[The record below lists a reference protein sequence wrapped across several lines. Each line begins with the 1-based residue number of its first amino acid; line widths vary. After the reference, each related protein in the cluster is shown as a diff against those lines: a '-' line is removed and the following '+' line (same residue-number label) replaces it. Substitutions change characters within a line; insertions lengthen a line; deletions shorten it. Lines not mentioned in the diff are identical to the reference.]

1 MLKNY
6 SRYHSLI
13 FGMYDILIQNGT
25 IVDGSGK
32 TPRAGAVAVK
42 DGKIT
47 DIGPRVKGNAQTVID
62 ATGHMVSP
70 GFIDIT
76 NHSDTHWTLFD
87 YPSQA
92 SMLRQGITSII
103 GGSCGTS
110 LAPLIH
116 GSVSIKSIQKWVD
129 ISRINVN
136 WLRLKEF
143 FEELKRHTIGV
154 HFGTLVGHG
163 TLRRNI
169 MEDAVRP
176 ANIDE
181 IERMG
186 YLLDQAL
193 EEHAFGLSLG
203 LTFSH
208 GRPATDE
215 ELIELAK
222 IVASRDRLLTVH
234 LRDEGKDI
242 LPAIT
247 EILRIAR
254 ASGARTH
261 IVHFKLLGR
270 EAWNQSSRAFQLLR
284 GGREEGLDITVSTFP
299 YQRTGS
305 LLYTLLPPANRDG
318 GKNIILQQIKNP
330 QTRRL
335 LLANLRNLT
344 LHYDAIYIASAKHAP
359 QIAGKSLKELAENW
373 NMAPEDA
380 LLDILALNDLA
391 VTIFS
396 KTINEKNMQAIY
408 REPYAYFATDGIGCE
423 MPEHETAAHN
433 LVHPRSFGAAAQFLG
448 HIVRDTSLL
457 AWEDAISKMTL
468 APAMLLRLQNNRGL
482 LKKGAPADITIFDPA
497 RIQDTATYQNPFQHP
512 TGIPWVI
519 VDGII
524 AVQNGELTEKRAGT
538 ILLAN

>member
-1 MLKNY
+1 MK
-6 SRYHSLI
+6 
-13 FGMYDILIQNGT
+13 YDILIQNGT

-32 TPRAGAVAVK
+32 TPRAGTVAVK
-42 DGKIT
+42 DGKIA
-47 DIGPRVKGNAQTVID
+47 DIGARVKGEAETIID
-62 ATGHMVSP
+62 ATDHMVSP

-92 SMLRQGITSII
+92 SMLRQGITSVI

-116 GSVSIKSIQKWVD
+116 GSVSAKSVQKWVD
-129 ISRINVN
+129 VSRINVN
-136 WLRLKEF
+136 WLRMREF
-143 FEELKRHTIGV
+143 FEELQRHNLGV

-163 TLRRNI
+163 TLRRDI

-176 ANIDE
+176 ANMDE
-181 IERMG
+181 IQRMG

-222 IVASRDRLLTVH
+222 IVAARDRLLTVH

-261 IVHFKLLGR
+261 IVHFKLIGR
-270 EAWNQSSRAFQLLR
+270 DAWNQSSRAFQLLR
-284 GGREEGLDITVSTFP
+284 SGREEGLDITINAFP
-299 YQRTGS
+299 YQSTGS
-305 LLYTLLPPANRDG
+305 LLYALLPSANRDG
-318 GKNIILQQIKNP
+318 GKNVILQQIKNP
-330 QTRRL
+330 QSRHL

-344 LHYDAIYIASAKHAP
+344 LHYATICIASAKHTP
-359 QIAGKSLKELAENW
+359 QLAGKSLKDLAEHW
-373 NMAPEDA
+373 NMTPEDA
-380 LLDILALNDLA
+380 LLEALVVNDLA
-391 VTIFS
+391 VTVFS
-396 KTINEKNMQAIY
+396 KTINEKNMEAIY
-408 REPYAYFATDGIGCE
+408 REPYAYFSTDGIGYE
-423 MPEHETAAHN
+423 VPNTNDSMAQN
-433 LVHPRSFGAAAQFLG
+433 LVHPRSFGATARFLG
-448 HIVRDTSLL
+448 HIVRDTSSLT
-457 AWEDAISKMTL
+457 WEDAISKMTL
-468 APAMLLRLQNNRGL
+468 APAMLLRLKGERGL
-482 LKKGAPADITIFDPA
+482 LKKGAVADITIFDPA
-497 RIQDTATYQNPFQHP
+497 HIQDSATYANPFQHP
-512 TGIPWVI
+512 VGIPWVI
-519 VDGII
+519 VGGVI
-524 AVQNGELTEKRAGT
+524 AVRKGELTGKRVGT
-538 ILLAN
+538 ILQAD

>member
-1 MLKNY
+1 
-6 SRYHSLI
+6 
-13 FGMYDILIQNGT
+13 MYDILIQNGA

-47 DIGPRVKGNAQTVID
+47 DIGPRVKGSAKTVID
-62 ATGHMVSP
+62 AANLMVSP

-92 SMLRQGITSII
+92 SMLRQGITSVI

-116 GSVSIKSIQKWVD
+116 GSVTAKSVQKWVD

-136 WLRLKEF
+136 WLRMKEF
-143 FEELKRHTIGV
+143 FEELERHRLGV

-181 IERMG
+181 IQRMG

-222 IVASRDRLLTVH
+222 IVAARDRLLTVH

-247 EILRIAR
+247 ETLRIAR
-254 ASGARTH
+254 ASDARTH

-284 GGREEGLDITVSTFP
+284 SGREEGLDITVSTFP

-330 QTRRL
+330 TSRRL
-335 LLANLRNLT
+335 VLANLRNLT
-344 LHYDAIYIASAKHAP
+344 LHYDVIFIASAKYTP
-359 QIAGKSLKELAENW
+359 QIAGKSLKELAKNW
-373 NMAPEDA
+373 DMTPEEA
-380 LLDILALNDLA
+380 LLETLLVNDLA
-391 VTIFS
+391 VTVFS
-396 KTINEKNMQAIY
+396 QTINEKNMEAIY
-408 REPYAYFATDGIGCE
+408 LEPYAYFATDGIGGE
-423 MPEHETAAHN
+423 IPDIDDNAEAHN
-433 LVHPRSFGAAAQFLG
+433 LVHPRSFGAAARFLG
-448 HIVRDTSLL
+448 HMVRDKSLL

-468 APAMLLRLQNNRGL
+468 APAMLLRLQGDRGL
-482 LKKGAPADITIFDPA
+482 LKKGAPADITLFDPA
-497 RIQDTATYQNPFQHP
+497 RIQDVATYQNPFLHP
-512 TGIPWVI
+512 VGIPWVI
-519 VDGII
+519 VDGKV
-524 AVQNGELTEKRAGT
+524 AVANGELTNVRAGT
-538 ILLAN
+538 ILQAL

>member
-1 MLKNY
+1 MK
-6 SRYHSLI
+6 
-13 FGMYDILIQNGT
+13 YDILIQNGT

-32 TPRAGAVAVK
+32 TPRAGSVAVK
-42 DGKIT
+42 DGKIA
-47 DIGPRVKGNAQTVID
+47 DIGARVKGDATTVID

-92 SMLRQGITSII
+92 SMLRQGITSVI

-110 LAPLIH
+110 LAPLVH
-116 GSVSIKSIQKWVD
+116 GSVNAKSIQKWVD
-129 ISRINVN
+129 VSQINVN
-136 WLRLKEF
+136 WLRMKEF
-143 FEELKRHTIGV
+143 FEELQRHNVGV
-154 HFGTLVGHG
+154 NFGTLVGHG
-163 TLRRNI
+163 TLRRSI

-176 ANIDE
+176 ANMDE
-181 IERMG
+181 IQRMG

-222 IVASRDRLLTVH
+222 IVAARDRLLTVH

-247 EILRIAR
+247 ETLRIAR

-270 EAWNQSSRAFQLLR
+270 DTWNQSSRALHLLR
-284 GGREEGLDITVSTFP
+284 SGREEGLDITINTFP
-299 YQRTGS
+299 YQCTGS
-305 LLYTLLPPANRDG
+305 LLYTLLPPTNRDG
-318 GKNIILQQIKNP
+318 GKNVILHQIKNP
-330 QTRRL
+330 QSRRL
-335 LLANLRNLT
+335 LIANLRNLT
-344 LHYDAIYIASAKHAP
+344 LHYDAIFIASAKHTP
-359 QIAGKSLKELAENW
+359 QITGKSLKELAEDW
-373 NMAPEDA
+373 NITPEDA
-380 LLDILALNDLA
+380 FLDVLMVNDLA
-391 VTIFS
+391 VTIYS
-396 KTINEKNMQAIY
+396 KTINEKNMEAIY
-408 REPYAYFATDGIGCE
+408 REPYAYFATDGIGYE
-423 MPEHETAAHN
+423 IPNTNDIMAHN
-433 LVHPRSFGAAAQFLG
+433 VTHPRSFGATAQFLG
-448 HIVRDTSLL
+448 HLVRDTSLL

-468 APAMLLRLQNNRGL
+468 APAMLLRLQGDRGL

-497 RIQDTATYQNPFQHP
+497 HIQDLATYQNPFQYP
-512 TGIPWVI
+512 VGIPWVI
-519 VDGII
+519 VGGVV
-524 AVQNGELTEKRAGT
+524 AVQNGELTEKRVGA
-538 ILLAN
+538 ILLAG

>member
-1 MLKNY
+1 M
-6 SRYHSLI
+6 
-13 FGMYDILIQNGT
+13 FYDILIQNGT

-32 TPRAGAVAVK
+32 VPRAGNVAVK
-42 DGKIT
+42 DRKIA
-47 DIGPRVKGNAQTVID
+47 DIGPRVRGGAKTVID
-62 ATGHMVSP
+62 AANLMVSP

-110 LAPLIH
+110 LAPLTH
-116 GSVSIKSIQKWVD
+116 GAVSAKSMQKWVD
-129 ISRINVN
+129 VSQVNVN
-136 WLRLKEF
+136 WLRMKEF
-143 FEELKRHTIGV
+143 FEELQRHQVGV
-154 HFGTLVGHG
+154 HFGTFVGHS

-176 ANIDE
+176 ANMDE
-181 IERMG
+181 IQRMG

-208 GRPATDE
+208 GRTATDE
-215 ELIELAK
+215 ETIELAK

-234 LRDEGKDI
+234 LRDEGKDL

-247 EILRIAR
+247 EVLRIAR
-254 ASGARTH
+254 ASGARVH
-261 IVHFKLLGR
+261 IVHFKSLGR
-270 EAWNQSSRAFQLLR
+270 ESWEQLSRALKLLR
-284 GGREEGLDITVSTFP
+284 GGREEGLDITISAFP

-305 LLYTLLPPANRDG
+305 LLYALLPSSNRDG
-318 GKNIILQQIKNP
+318 GKDIILQQIKNLKN
-330 QTRRL
+330 RRL
-335 LLANLRNLT
+335 LVTNLQNLT
-344 LHYDAIYIASAKHAP
+344 LHYNNIIIASAKHTP
-359 QIAGKSLKELAENW
+359 QIAGKSIQELAVHWE
-373 NMAPEDA
+373 MSPEEA
-380 LLDILALNDLA
+380 FLEILSVNDLA

-396 KTINEKNMQAIY
+396 ETINEKHVETIY
-408 REPYAYFATDGIGCE
+408 REPYAYFATDGIGY
-423 MPEHETAAHN
+423 ETPAAHDSMAHN
-433 LVHPRSFGAAAQFLG
+433 LVHPRSFGATAQFLG
-448 HIVRDTSLL
+448 SIARDKSLL

-468 APAMLLRLQNNRGL
+468 APAMLLRLQDGRGT

-497 RIQDTATYQNPFQHP
+497 HIKDMATYQNPFQYP
-512 TGIPWVI
+512 VGIPWVI
-519 VDGII
+519 VNGFV

-538 ILLAN
+538 ILQAG